1 MIWTRERIN
10 SEVTYV
16 TFVSLIKNMV
26 KKRRKMGKW
35 AILETLLIV
44 VDETIG
50 TDQDL
55 GEKSMANWTRMN

>member
-10 SEVTYV
+10 SEVTFV

-35 AILETLLIV
+35 AILETLLIE